1 MGVSGI
7 SIWKLL
13 IILAIVI
20 ALFGTKRLRTLG
32 GDLGSMIKGF
42 KDSMTNAN
50 NPEAQAQTAEAKPQD
65 QQQVVTAPQAAPAA
79 ATAQTADKVVD
90 QPNKV

>member
-13 IILAIVI
+13 IILAIVM

-50 NPEAQAQTAEAKPQD
+50 NPEAQAQTAEAQPQD
-65 QQQVVTAPQAAPAA
+65 KQQVAAPQAAPTA

>member
-13 IILAIVI
+13 IILAIVV

-42 KDSMTNAN
+42 KDSMSNAN
-50 NPEAQAQTAEAKPQD
+50 NQEPQPETADAKPQD
-65 QQQVVTAPQAAPAA
+65 QQQVVAAPQVTPAA